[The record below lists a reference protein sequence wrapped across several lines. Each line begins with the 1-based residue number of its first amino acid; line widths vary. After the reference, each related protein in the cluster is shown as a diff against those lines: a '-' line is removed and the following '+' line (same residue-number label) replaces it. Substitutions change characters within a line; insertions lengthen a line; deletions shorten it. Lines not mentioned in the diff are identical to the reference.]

1 MQIVDPID
9 PGLPH
14 PHARSDVAR
23 QCGVIGTLRAGDIEV
38 CRDLLHAEDV
48 ASAPRDAVGLC
59 TGVSRRPRDL
69 VASMIAGPGKPI
81 AIMPDP
87 ARLRGGGGKRRVVVG
102 SAAMLGA
109 LGAKSAPRTSGSPPP
124 AC

>member
-23 QCGVIGTLRAGDIEV
+23 PCGVIGTLRACDIEV
-38 CRDLLHAEDV
+38 CRDFLHAEDV

-81 AIMPDP
+81 AILPDP
-87 ARLRGGGGKRRVVVG
+87 ARLRGGERCVVVG

-109 LGAKSAPRTSGSPPP
+109 LGAKPAPRTSGSPPP

>member
-38 CRDLLHAEDV
+38 SRDLLHADDV
-48 ASAPRDAVGLC
+48 APAPRDAVSLC
-59 TGVSRRPRDL
+59 TGVPRRPRDL
-69 VASMIAGPGKPI
+69 VATMIAGPGKPI

-87 ARLRGGGGKRRVVVG
+87 ARLRGGERRVVVG